1 MPEILQEL
9 ARHAARDYARSTLWD
24 LVVDELEARL
34 AAWRDA
40 LCGRG
45 PFPDEFEW
53 PVGLSPMPSRLR
65 SRAQLVL
72 AAQRDIEMEILARRG
87 VLGAMLSG
95 GAAAERQGS
104 VPLYVD
110 QRS

>member
-1 MPEILQEL
+1 M
-9 ARHAARDYARSTLWD
+9 
-24 LVVDELEARL
+24 DELEARL
-34 AAWRDA
+34 VTWRDA
-40 LCGRG
+40 LRGRG

-72 AAQRDIEMEILARRG
+72 AAQRDIEMEIIARRG

-95 GAAAERQGS
+95 ADAERQSS